1 MWPNKTFDEDIN
13 IVKNIKIE
21 NTGVNHDVSVKS
33 SGLHYKDLEIYAENY
48 FYVTNIIA
56 DYILI
61 ETSDISILD
70 TMVFPMAFSFRH
82 ALELL
87 MKSIILTNSRDSN
100 NCTIN
105 AGHDL
110 LALFELVKKTVCF
123 SKDDEIW
130 LTKFFEELHRKDK
143 ESDLFRYPFMMN
155 KDMRILFGEE
165 YTFGFENR
173 VDLDLNILIEKF
185 RYAFIGLQSNGLNRY
200 KKPNNTVL
208 LEEGGGYYERA
219 VLGRFRDKF
228 SEYIEGYFN
237 CGVLLR
243 SKQENREIE
252 NKAFFPMIYFYR
264 LSLEILLK
272 KMIYENIFFDENK
285 KSKILNKEKHN
296 ICKIWK
302 EIKEW
307 YYIFDPSDQEA
318 KILFEDIYITLDNIE
333 KNDCTSSKYRYPF
346 DKKMKSYFSQKRN
359 TTYTLKNTAIV
370 FESIINRISGIEGYL
385 NEIYKYHKDAEGL
398 NY

>member
-1 MWPNKTFDEDIN
+1 MWPNKPFDEDIN

-48 FYVTNIIA
+48 FYVANIIA

-87 MKSIILTNSRDSN
+87 MKSIILTNSHDSN

-110 LALFELVKKTVCF
+110 LSLFELVKKTVCF

-173 VDLDLNILIEKF
+173 VDLDLNRLIEKF
-185 RYAFIGLQSNGLNRY
+185 RYAFIGLRSRGLNIY
-200 KKPNNTVL
+200 KKPNNPIL
-208 LEEGGGYYERA
+208 LEEGGTCYEKA

-228 SEYIEGYFN
+228 SEYIEGYYR
-237 CGVLLR
+237 CGVMIR
-243 SKQENREIE
+243 HKIE
-252 NKAFFPMIYFYR
+252 NGEIDKKAFFPMVYFYR
-264 LSLEILLK
+264 VALEIILK
-272 KMIYENIFFDENK
+272 KIIYNNNFIENDEK
-285 KSKILNKEKHN
+285 YKILNKRKHN
-296 ICKIWK
+296 ISKLWEKIK
-302 EIKEW
+302 DW
-307 YYIFDPSDQEA
+307 YYLYDPADKEA
-318 KILFEDIYITLDNIE
+318 KIYFEDISIVIDTIE
-333 KNDCTSSKYRYPF
+333 RIDCTSSKYRYPF
-346 DKKMKSYFSQKRN
+346 DKKMKMYFSKKRN
-359 TTYTLKNTAIV
+359 TTYTIENTAKV
-370 FESIINRISGIEGYL
+370 YESL
-385 NEIYKYHKDAEGL
+385 IYKIHSLDGFFNDIYMKDTECP
-398 NY
+398 